1 MEDDRMNLATLATV
15 DATASLPDLIAR
27 VEAAGAAVLAASAP
41 YEDARLAHRDWI
53 VLAHA
58 ARLDSTKYMPML
70 ERLIAE
76 AGVTSAAEGLRHV
89 NDLGMAAERARRDYE
104 NALAR
109 QAIASNDLQDATRR
123 AEYERQVADHAAE
136 YERTLAAHKADGEA
150 RAAAEWI
157 GRPGAIDALL
167 DQLEERAVVG
177 AVVAA
182 QAVRR

>member
-1 MEDDRMNLATLATV
+1 MNLATLATV
-15 DATASLPDLIAR
+15 TATAALPDLIAR
-27 VEAAGAAVLAASAP
+27 VEAAGAAVLAASAA
-41 YEDARLAHRDWI
+41 YEDARRAHRDWI

-58 ARLDSTKYMPML
+58 TRLDPAYMPML

-76 AGVTSAAEGLRHV
+76 AGITSAAGGLAFV
-89 NDLGMAAERARRDYE
+89 NALGMAAERARRDYE

-109 QAIASNDLQDATRR
+109 QATASNDLQDATRR

-136 YERTLAAHKADGEA
+136 YERTLAHDRAAGEA

-157 GRPGAIDALL
+157 GRPAAIDALL
-167 DQLEERAVVG
+167 AQLEERAVVG